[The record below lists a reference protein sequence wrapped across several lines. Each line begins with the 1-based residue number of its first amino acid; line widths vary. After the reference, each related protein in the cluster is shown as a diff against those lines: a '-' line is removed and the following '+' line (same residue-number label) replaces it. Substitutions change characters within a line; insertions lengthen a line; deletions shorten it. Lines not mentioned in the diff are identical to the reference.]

1 MAKANS
7 FKAEPWTALEKCS
20 WSIFDDDFIQDK
32 LTFKLTKK
40 SATSTVSLKDSLSI
54 NKDGKVDKQSE

>member
-20 WSIFDDDFIQDK
+20 WSIFDDDFINDK
-32 LTFKLTKK
+32 IVFKLNKK
-40 SATSTVSLKDSLSI
+40 SETSGLSFKDTFSL
-54 NKDGKVDKQSE
+54 NKESKIDKYSD